1 MKFENIMKVLG
12 TKRKGQFV
20 RIQSISDLE
29 KDVRAAYKLLW
40 RVEKEST
47 GTYKFGCKL
56 ANCKRWQEK
65 EAARTEPKREYT
77 SWNHWKDGYQDMI
90 KVNDKTGR
98 EYLHLLT
105 VPTHSNSQVQYFVT
119 NLATGERMT
128 VSKEWLQKNDIM
140 QPSYWTRSN
149 DTETVLIA
157 LDNIKKIY

>member
-1 MKFENIMKVLG
+1 MKFESIMKVLS
-12 TKRKGQFV
+12 TKRKGQFI
-20 RIQSISDLE
+20 RIRSVSDLE
-29 KDVRAAYKLLW
+29 KDVGAAHRVFY

-77 SWNHWKDGYQDMI
+77 SWNHWKDGYQDII

-105 VPTHSNSQVQYFVT
+105 VPSHSNIQVRYFVIDR
-119 NLATGERMT
+119 ATGKRIA
-128 VSKEWLQKNDIM
+128 VSKEWLQKNNIM